1 MTLAYCA
8 GYTVFSYSH
17 FKSQYKNIEIV
28 AKNEAALPEYCN
40 EPIYIYIYIYRL
52 LVNMKVG

>member
-40 EPIYIYIYIYRL
+40 EPIYIYI
-52 LVNMKVG
+52 

>member
-40 EPIYIYIYIYRL
+40 EPIYIYRL